1 MARGVQRGEAHPAHR
16 VDVTVADDAVEAAGG
31 VDLLPEHRV
40 VRVQVHRCPQ
50 LLGDLDAEGTER
62 ALVLPNYGVPDPDV
76 AFSFNELVVEAAA
89 TDDRIRAG
97 LWVSPRA
104 ADADRTAK
112 ALTLAGEPGVRA
124 LKLSFLLGGRA
135 DDPTCRAGLDTIFAA
150 AREHGLVVHVHTS
163 PGAASDVDQVGTL
176 VERYARDVRLHLVH
190 LGGGMSGHMKLIGG
204 RLFDWIEA
212 GMQVYTDTSWAIGF
226 APAWL
231 VQEIERRGVGH
242 DRILFATDAPW
253 GDFAGE
259 HARLAAAAGDGDLAR
274 AFFTDNF
281 NALYGG

>member
-1 MARGVQRGEAHPAHR
+1 MTKSLHDAHRHIGRLPAYPFYGGPAITADVTARG
-16 VDVTVADDAVEAAGG
+16 TVKELVA
-31 VDLLPEHRV
+31 
-40 VRVQVHRCPQ
+40 
-50 LLGDLDAEGTER
+50 DLDADRIER
-62 ALVLPNYGVPDPDV
+62 ALVLPNYGVPDPDA
-76 AFSFNELVVEAAA
+76 AFALNSLAIEAAQS
-89 TDDRIRAG
+89 DDRIRCG
-97 LWVSPRA
+97 LWVSPKATDSTRNDA
-104 ADADRTAK
+104 ALA
-112 ALTLAGEPGVRA
+112 LAGEEGVAA
-124 LKLSFLLGGRA
+124 LKTSFLLGGHPT
-135 DDPTCRAGLDTIFAA
+135 DPECLEQLDKVFAA
-150 AREHGLVVHVHTS
+150 AREHDLTVHVHTS
-163 PGAASDVDQVGTL
+163 PGAASDVDQIGTL

-259 HARLAAAAGDGDLAR
+259 HARLAAAAGDGELAD
-274 AFFTDNF
+274 AFFHHNF
-281 NALYGG
+281 SALYG